1 MEVLEFTIESRK
13 NDFRVPKLSPIDL
26 LALQMQ
32 TDLDNFEKTK
42 LLFKFALEH
51 TEVKVGEKWFPV
63 KTANKEIYFPTD
75 LGEDYVALNEICA
88 YFLENVMAKVF
99 QKSSE

>member
-1 MEVLEFTIESRK
+1 MEILEFTIETRK
-13 NDFRVPKLSPIDL
+13 ESYRIVKISPVDI

-32 TDLDNFEKTK
+32 TDLDNFEKTQM
-42 LLFKFALEH
+42 LFKFALEH

-63 KTANKEIYFPTD
+63 KTPNKEVYFPV
-75 LGEDYVALNEICA
+75 GIEEDYVALNEICA
-88 YFLENVMAKVF
+88 YFLNNKMAKVF

>member
-1 MEVLEFTIESRK
+1 MDILEFTIETRK
-13 NDFRVPKLSPIDL
+13 ENFRIVKISPIDI

-51 TEVKVGEKWFPV
+51 TEVKAGEKWFPV
-63 KTANKEIYFPTD
+63 KTPNKEVYFPTD
-75 LGEDYVALNEICA
+75 IAEDYIALNEICA
-88 YFLENVMAKVF
+88 FFLDNKMAKVF